1 MKQGQKFYVGFIQP
15 DGERLVEMRT
25 MKDDMTMDRGMID
38 ESYTGE
44 PLDLRLDLMRHSPT
58 GFAWGYGGSGPAQL
72 ALAMLADALGDD
84 REALRI
90 YQRFKEVLIARLPG
104 DEGFAISANLVR
116 IVSQWFGLE

>member
-25 MKDDMTMDRGMID
+25 MTDDMTVVRGEID